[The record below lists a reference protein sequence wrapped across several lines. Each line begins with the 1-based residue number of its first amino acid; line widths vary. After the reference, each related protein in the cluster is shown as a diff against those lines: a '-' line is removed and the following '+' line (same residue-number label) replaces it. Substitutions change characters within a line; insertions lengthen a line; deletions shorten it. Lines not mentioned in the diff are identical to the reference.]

1 MMFMSG
7 SPLGKVPVCD
17 IRHPNASSTLCRATL
32 KDVKG
37 LGELERSIMDILW
50 AEDGALTAREVGRL
64 IADRDLAPTTV
75 MTVLD
80 RLTRKGFL
88 HRTRDGRAWRY
99 QPAESRDAYIAELML
114 EALGMTGDRSAAL
127 TRFAQAVSGP
137 EADILR
143 RALTELEEE

>member
-1 MMFMSG
+1 MH
-7 SPLGKVPVCD
+7 L
-17 IRHPNASSTLCRATL
+17 SSIPDGCSTRRSTTL
-32 KDVKG
+32 KSVKG

-50 AEDGALTAREVGRL
+50 AESSPLTAREVGRL

-88 HRTRDGRAWRY
+88 RRTRDGRAWRY
-99 QPAESRDAYIAELML
+99 EPAESRDSYVAELML

-137 EADILR
+137 EAEVLR
-143 RALTELEEE
+143 RVLTELEEE

>member
-1 MMFMSG
+1 M
-7 SPLGKVPVCD
+7 
-17 IRHPNASSTLCRATL
+17 R
-32 KDVKG
+32 VKG

-50 AEDGALTAREVGRL
+50 AQNSPLTAREVGRL

-88 HRTRDGRAWRY
+88 DRTRDGRAWRY
-99 QPAESRDAYIAELML
+99 EPAESRDTYIAELML
-114 EALGMTGDRSAAL
+114 EALEMTGDRSAAL

-137 EADILR
+137 EAEVLR
-143 RALTELEEE
+143 KALTELEDE

>member
-1 MMFMSG
+1 M
-7 SPLGKVPVCD
+7 
-17 IRHPNASSTLCRATL
+17 
-32 KDVKG
+32 KG

-50 AEDGALTAREVGRL
+50 AESNPLTAREVGRL

-88 HRTRDGRAWRY
+88 DRTRDGRAWRY
-99 QPAESRDAYIAELML
+99 QPAETRDAYIAELML
-114 EALGMTGDRSAAL
+114 EALDMTGDRSAAL
-127 TRFAQAVSGP
+127 TRFAQAVSGT
-137 EADILR
+137 EAEILR

>member
-1 MMFMSG
+1 M
-7 SPLGKVPVCD
+7 
-17 IRHPNASSTLCRATL
+17 
-32 KDVKG
+32 KG

-50 AEDGALTAREVGRL
+50 AEDSALTAREVGRL

-88 HRTRDGRAWRY
+88 QRTRDGRAWRY

>member
-1 MMFMSG
+1 
-7 SPLGKVPVCD
+7 
-17 IRHPNASSTLCRATL
+17 
-32 KDVKG
+32 VKG

-50 AEDGALTAREVGRL
+50 AEHSPLTAREVGRL

-80 RLTRKGFL
+80 RLTRKNFL
-88 HRTRDGRAWRY
+88 KRTRDGRAWRY
-99 QPAESRDAYIAELML
+99 EPAESRDTYIAELML
-114 EALGMTGDRSAAL
+114 EALDMTGDRSAAL

-137 EADILR
+137 EAEILR

>member
-1 MMFMSG
+1 M
-7 SPLGKVPVCD
+7 
-17 IRHPNASSTLCRATL
+17 
-32 KDVKG
+32 KG

-50 AEDGALTAREVGRL
+50 AESSPLTAREVGRL

-99 QPAESRDAYIAELML
+99 EPAETRDSYVAELML
-114 EALGMTGDRSAAL
+114 EALDMTGDRSAAL
-127 TRFAQAVSGP
+127 TRFANAVSGT
-137 EADILR
+137 EAEILR
-143 RALTELEEE
+143 KALTELEEE

>member
-1 MMFMSG
+1 M
-7 SPLGKVPVCD
+7 
-17 IRHPNASSTLCRATL
+17 
-32 KDVKG
+32 KG

-50 AEDGALTAREVGRL
+50 AYDGPLTAREVGRR

-88 HRTRDGRAWRY
+88 SRTRDGRAWRY
-99 QPAESRDAYIAELML
+99 EPAASRDAYVAELML
-114 EALGMTGDRSAAL
+114 EALDMTGDRSAAL
-127 TRFAQAVSGP
+127 TRFAQTVSGS
-137 EADILR
+137 EAEILR

>member
-1 MMFMSG
+1 MH
-7 SPLGKVPVCD
+7 L
-17 IRHPNASSTLCRATL
+17 SSILDGCSTRRSTTLES
-32 KDVKG
+32 VKG

-50 AEDGALTAREVGRL
+50 AESSPLTAREVGRL

-88 HRTRDGRAWRY
+88 RRTRDGRAWRY
-99 QPAESRDAYIAELML
+99 EPAESRDSYVAELML

-137 EADILR
+137 EAEVLR
-143 RALTELEEE
+143 RVLTELEEE

>member
-1 MMFMSG
+1 MR
-7 SPLGKVPVCD
+7 L
-17 IRHPNASSTLCRATL
+17 SSIPDGCSTRRSTTLES
-32 KDVKG
+32 VKG

-50 AEDGALTAREVGRL
+50 AESSPLTAREVGRL

-99 QPAESRDAYIAELML
+99 QPAESRDSYVAELML

-137 EADILR
+137 EAEVLR
-143 RALTELEEE
+143 RVLTELEEE